1 MLFLIWKQIEDV
13 KAACERSPKLMGAEE
28 VCWSSKVKLGDRI
41 QYTTKSV
48 LNFAKEKLGL
58 STDEPYYPQEVRYYL
73 NKCKHFVQLKFFV
86 VWLLPLYFCWN
97 ENGKQSI

>member
-1 MLFLIWKQIEDV
+1 MFEHLIRLFVVFLTVWWSQIEDV

-58 STDEPYYPQEVRYYL
+58 STDEPYYPQEVCMVKSKNL
-73 NKCKHFVQLKFFV
+73 ALINFFLV
-86 VWLLPLYFCWN
+86 
-97 ENGKQSI
+97 

>member
-1 MLFLIWKQIEDV
+1 
-13 KAACERSPKLMGAEE
+13 MGAEE

-58 STDEPYYPQEVRYYL
+58 STDEPFYPQEV
-73 NKCKHFVQLKFFV
+73 V
-86 VWLLPLYFCWN
+86 
-97 ENGKQSI
+97 